1 MCVGIG
7 RPGGGRRRREG
18 GSEKEREGG
27 RREEQNRGKR
37 RRRGARGRGKKNRRG
52 VRGGF
57 LTRKRQR
64 GRWGAGGF
72 LTQVKEL
79 TQSWSLAAGTLEGK
93 RGSEAAPD
101 SQISALWERG
111 GGHPTSFSPLK
122 SWLRDGQSA
131 GPHPPEDLVGLSL
144 SLPLGGTSRLTSKL
158 AVSAFWLVLLS
169 PMTCQNTRSL
179 GSLGIFSLES
189 ICVGIPA
196 GVMLTCWPWS
206 SLGTAVEADVRWV
219 VAEPGLLSFD
229 LP

>member
-1 MCVGIG
+1 M
-7 RPGGGRRRREG
+7 
-18 GSEKEREGG
+18 
-27 RREEQNRGKR
+27 
-37 RRRGARGRGKKNRRG
+37 
-52 VRGGF
+52 
-57 LTRKRQR
+57 
-64 GRWGAGGF
+64 
-72 LTQVKEL
+72 KEL

-169 PMTCQNTRSL
+169 PMTCQNQESGFAWNLLVGEHLRRYPCRCNVDLLAMEFSGNRCGGRRSL
-179 GSLGIFSLES
+179 GSRGARSLIF
-189 ICVGIPA
+189 
-196 GVMLTCWPWS
+196 
-206 SLGTAVEADVRWV
+206 
-219 VAEPGLLSFD
+219 
-229 LP
+229 